1 VLSLIRQVLS
11 RSRPSYLSALS
22 LRLVGLV
29 FARFPFAPVGTR
41 KMLTEVVLACL
52 DVLPASS
59 PAWRRLVIWDLVWAL
74 TIGLVLDWVLLG
86 RVLAFVDWSQPC
98 VPFWAA
104 TQS

>member
-1 VLSLIRQVLS
+1 MSV
-11 RSRPSYLSALS
+11 LS

-59 PAWRRLVIWDLVWAL
+59 PVWRWLVIWELVWAL

-86 RVLAFVDWSQPC
+86 QVSAFAD
-98 VPFWAA
+98 
-104 TQS
+104 